1 MYVKSK
7 MVDAAEYLDCKAP
20 DDCGFDCD
28 VLGDDEARVYHAN
41 GLGSLLSRSFIMLL
55 CINVF

>member
-1 MYVKSK
+1 MYVNSK

-28 VLGDDEARVYHAN
+28 VLGDDEARVYHAK
-41 GLGSLLSRSFIMLL
+41 GMFAY
-55 CINVF
+55 